1 VAPSSIRILRSAAK
15 EIEAIPTKKLRQA
28 VVQRIQALAAAPR
41 APGCEKLAG
50 YADRYRARQG
60 TFRIVYS
67 IDDAVLTVWVVK
79 VGHRKDVY
87 R

>member
-1 VAPSSIRILRSAAK
+1 VAPYSIRILRSAAK
-15 EIEAIPTKKLRQA
+15 EIEAIPTKKLRLA
-28 VVQRIQALAAAPR
+28 VVQRIQSLGAAPR
-41 APGCEKLAG
+41 GPGCEKLAG
-50 YADRYRARQG
+50 YADRYRVRQG

-67 IDDAVLTVWVVK
+67 IDDGVLTVWVVK